1 MVVRNLEKIEHL
13 QQAAKEVGVQ
23 VLIRSTGKQRD
34 GRFWARFVLRPI
46 GDKYRLIRRRR
57 VWAVCL
63 HGHTEFMRVLFQ
75 LSPNAVI
82 KSCMA
87 TVTKDNLDSHFWILR
102 YKNVGSILMPDYYGF
117 CCNC

>member
-46 GDKYRLIRRRR
+46 GDKYRLIRRRK

-63 HGHTEFMRVLFQ
+63 HGHEEFMRILFQ
-75 LSPNAVI
+75 LSPHAVI
-82 KSCMA
+82 RSCMA
-87 TVTKDNLDSHFWILR
+87 SVNKDNLDAVAWELYYR
-102 YKNVGSILMPDYYGF
+102 NVGSLFNPQFYGY